1 MQNQLNKKGSW
12 MIAVLLKN
20 NHPTSKSNR
29 FHTKGIAYNI
39 LAALQEF
46 LSDLLLLSLRTI
58 HVFTQ
63 HVPP

>member
-1 MQNQLNKKGSW
+1 